1 MLCIPIENYLKYPQ
15 GLPFFCSV
23 GDDEYCSFL
32 ENLKQAGLKLIRV
45 SDFCSKDDK
54 FPDLDEMIDYFR
66 TADVDYRDNKYVVVG
81 LGEYLALRGNEEIV
95 SELNR
100 LKATTLGNARVVL
113 LLRGV
118 SSYVSDLAAND
129 KKLTGQGRV
138 HISEQPE
145 TNISATNV
153 THDIGIVSQKGLKW
167 LLRSCED
174 GVSGN
179 VLFSSSRSFSAS
191 IIPVS
196 TMSSAYS
203 AIKYA
208 IKDFAIPEHYGTE
221 ENWGNLLA
229 DLRKAANSLEC
240 VFERYGVEDNFEDDI
255 YNKCSGVQFRNWLF
269 FIALKTNI
277 ARIHNAYLSWVSKE
291 TDSWLNFKNNLLVFI
306 TQISHSDKV
315 FKRLYDDRKKLLKDF
330 PDSDIAIFVRENSV
344 DPSEEIYRLTDNT
357 QIERKQVLS
366 WVAHHGWNEEYA
378 YVYPMLA
385 AYLQKYIFDCGALS
399 GELTTYFEQYKAQ
412 KVANKISEDFLV
424 QVEDWGKA
432 YKYSRIQTRDN
443 AIKSIPDRKSSFLY
457 WIDAMGVEYLALIV
471 ELAKSKGLSVH
482 IDIGRAELPSL
493 TEFNKGFYD
502 SWDGVGKYKEEALDD
517 IKHSDKGG
525 FFFTSCEDPI
535 HIESEIA
542 VIERAINYAA
552 TKLAMHECKSFV
564 IASDH
569 GASRLAVIQKQ
580 EEKHSTETGGEHSG
594 RCCKVFDG
602 YDLPNCVEEKGY
614 LVLTDYGR
622 FKGSRAA
629 NVEVHG
635 GASLEEVLVPI
646 ITLSL
651 KKQGKVDVRVI
662 NSDNIVADR
671 KNGTIIQIYISDVD
685 NQQNISLVI
694 GETKYSAVRD
704 DASHYTIVMPDVKRS
719 KTCKATVYDGDNLI
733 GNVEFKV
740 KGKSGNVNSGFD
752 SEFDDF

>member
-1 MLCIPIENYLKYPQ
+1 MLCIPIENYLKNLQ
-15 GLPFFCSV
+15 GLPFFCAV
-23 GDDEYCSFL
+23 GDEEYCSYL
-32 ENLKQAGLKLIRV
+32 DDLKQAGLTLIRV
-45 SDFCSKDDK
+45 SDFCTKDDK
-54 FPDLDEMIDYFR
+54 FPDLDEMVDYFR
-66 TADVDYRDNKYVVVG
+66 TADVDYRDNMYVVVG
-81 LGEYLALRGNEEIV
+81 LGEYLALRGTDEIV

-118 SSYVSDLAAND
+118 SSYVNDLATND

-138 HISEQPE
+138 YISAQPL

-153 THDIGIVSQKGLKW
+153 THDIGIVPQKGLKW
-167 LLRSCED
+167 LLRSYED

-179 VLFSSSRSFSAS
+179 ILFSSSRTFSTS

-196 TMSSAYS
+196 TISGAYS

-208 IKDFAIPEHYGTE
+208 IKDFAIPEQFGTDE
-221 ENWGNLLA
+221 IWENLLE
-229 DLRKAANSLEC
+229 DLQKSANSLEC
-240 VFERYGVEDNFEDDI
+240 VFERYGVDDNFEEDI
-255 YNKCSGVQFRNWLF
+255 YIKCSGVQFKNWLN
-269 FIALKTNI
+269 FISLKTNSE
-277 ARIHNAYLSWVSKE
+277 RIHNAYLAWVVKE
-291 TDSWLNFKNNLLVFI
+291 TDSWQNFKNNLLVFI
-306 TQISHSDKV
+306 TKISHNDKN
-315 FKRLYDDRKKLLKDF
+315 FKKLYDERKKLLKDF

-344 DPSEEIYRLTDNT
+344 DPVEEIYRLTDNT

-366 WVAHHGWNEEYA
+366 WVAHHGWIAEYT
-378 YVYPMLA
+378 YVYPLLA

-399 GELTTYFEQYKAQ
+399 GELTAYFEQYKSQ
-412 KVANKISEDFLV
+412 KVSNQLSEEFLA
-424 QVEDWGKA
+424 QVEGWGKS

-443 AIKSIPDRKSSFLY
+443 AISSIPERQSAFLY
-457 WIDAMGVEYLALIV
+457 WIDAMGVEYLALII
-471 ELAKSKGLSVH
+471 ELAKRKGLSVR

-493 TEFNKGFYD
+493 TEFNKGFFD

-569 GASRLAVIQKQ
+569 GASRLAVIRRQ
-580 EEKHSTETGGEHSG
+580 EEKYSTETGGEHSG
-594 RCCKVFDG
+594 RCCKAFDG

-651 KKQGKVDVRVI
+651 KKQGKVDIRVL

-671 KNGTIIQIYISDVD
+671 KTGTTIQIYISDAD
-685 NQQNISLVI
+685 NQQNISIII
-694 GETKYSAVRD
+694 GETKYSATRD
-704 DASHYTIVMPDVKRS
+704 DANHYTIAMPDIKRS
-719 KTCKATVYDGDNLI
+719 RTCKAAVYDGDNLI

>member
-1 MLCIPIENYLKYPQ
+1 MLCVPIENYIKTLQ
-15 GLPFFCSV
+15 GLPFFCAV
-23 GDDEYCSFL
+23 GDEEYCSYL
-32 ENLKQAGLKLIRV
+32 DDLKQAGLTLIRV
-45 SDFCSKDDK
+45 SDFCTKDDK
-54 FPDLDEMIDYFR
+54 FPDLDEMVDYFR

-81 LGEYLALRGNEEIV
+81 LGEYLALRGTDEIV

-118 SSYVSDLAAND
+118 SSYVNDLAAND

-138 HISEQPE
+138 YISAQPL

-167 LLRSCED
+167 LLRSYED

-179 VLFSSSRSFSAS
+179 ILFSSSRTFSTS

-196 TMSSAYS
+196 TISGAYS

-208 IKDFAIPEHYGTE
+208 IKDFAIPEQFGTDE
-221 ENWGNLLA
+221 IWENLLK
-229 DLRKAANSLEC
+229 DLQKSANSLER
-240 VFERYGVEDNFEDDI
+240 VFERYGVDDNFEEDI
-255 YNKCSGVQFRNWLF
+255 YTKCSGVQFKNWLY
-269 FIALKTNI
+269 FISLKTNSE
-277 ARIHNAYLSWVSKE
+277 RIHNAYLAWVVKE
-291 TDSWLNFKNNLLVFI
+291 TDSWQNFKNNLLVFI
-306 TQISHSDKV
+306 TKISHNDKN
-315 FKRLYDDRKKLLKDF
+315 FKKLYGERKKLLKDF

-344 DPSEEIYRLTDNT
+344 DPVEEIYRLTDNT

-366 WVAHHGWNEEYA
+366 WVAHHGWSAEYT
-378 YVYPMLA
+378 YVYPLLA

-399 GELTTYFEQYKAQ
+399 GELTTYFEQYKSQ
-412 KVANKISEDFLV
+412 KVSNQLSEDFLA
-424 QVEDWGKA
+424 QVEGWGKS

-443 AIKSIPDRKSSFLY
+443 AISSIPERQSAFLY
-457 WIDAMGVEYLALIV
+457 WIDAMGVEYLALII
-471 ELAKSKGLSVH
+471 ELAKRKGLSVK

-493 TEFNKGFYD
+493 TEFNKGFFD

-535 HIESEIA
+535 HIESEIT

-569 GASRLAVIQKQ
+569 GASRLAVIRRQ
-580 EEKHSTETGGEHSG
+580 EEKYSTETGGEHSG

-651 KKQGKVDVRVI
+651 KKQGKVDIRVL

-671 KNGTIIQIYISDVD
+671 KTGTTIQIYISDVD
-685 NQQNISLVI
+685 NQQNISIII
-694 GETKYSAVRD
+694 GETKYSATRD
-704 DASHYTIVMPDVKRS
+704 DANHYTIAMPDIKRS
-719 KTCKATVYDGDNLI
+719 RTCKAAVYDGDNLI